1 MCVFYT
7 PLIDGSVHY
16 VFQSAFP
23 SLRPVTLVEYM
34 CLRHFNLK
42 LSSHIHNNV
51 KFENMS
57 NGCFD
62 QDFVAY

>member
-42 LSSHIHNNV
+42 LSSHVHNNV
-51 KFENMS
+51 KF
-57 NGCFD
+57 
-62 QDFVAY
+62 